1 MKNSLVL
8 KSVFSTL
15 KNNLFL
21 TVSLVLVVLGSIF
34 FSLIPPLVIEKVI
47 NDLVLEK
54 FEVFNSILYFLTL
67 GLGCGFDMLREVLI
81 SFLGQ
86 KITRDLRLKLC
97 DKISRLKASYFTK
110 NESGKIA
117 SVFINDVEALDSL
130 FKTGIIST
138 FVDACKIVGI
148 LSVLFTKSL
157 GIGLLMVVLTPFL
170 IILTWKFKNKIKKEQ
185 TKNRRAIAS
194 INNHVHETIENFR
207 TIKSLQ
213 KTEYFEQRFSTHI
226 DESYNALKKTYFF
239 ESIYTP
245 IINQLAVTVVC
256 VSLVLSGLGGE
267 MQAFFGI
274 QVGTAVAIID
284 YVFNVFTPIE
294 SLGMEIQNIQ
304 TALAGVRRVDEYLLE
319 EERDLQTPYD
329 KFDFS
334 EPALKMQDVNF
345 SYVEGEKILDDLSLE
360 IKSGESVT
368 LMGRTGAGKTTIFK
382 LILGLE
388 VVSSGVLEVFGVPSK
403 DILDSDKRKIFGYI
417 EQSIK
422 LVSGSVKDQITL
434 GDNEITDEEV
444 ENACRLSGLLDTIK
458 GFKNGFDEVCHE
470 RLFSQGQLQLLAV
483 ARAVVKNP
491 KIMLLDEITAN
502 LDSKTEQMVVEAI
515 TNATKNR
522 TLISICHRMNNKIAK
537 TKTITIGKQN

>member
-1 MKNSLVL
+1 MKNSPVL

-15 KNNLFL
+15 KKNLAL
-21 TVSLVLVVLGSIF
+21 TISLLFVVVGSIV
-34 FSLIPPLVIEKVI
+34 FSLLPPLVIEKVI
-47 NDLVLEK
+47 NDLVLGR
-54 FEVFNSILYFLTL
+54 FETFNAVLYFIALSL
-67 GLGCGFDMLREVLI
+67 GGGFDMLREVLI

-86 KITRDLRLKLC
+86 KITRDLRLKTC
-97 DKISRLKASYFTK
+97 DKISKLKNSYFTK

-117 SVFINDVEALDSL
+117 SVFINDVDALDSL

-138 FVDACKIVGI
+138 FVDACKIVGV

-170 IILTWKFKNKIKKEQ
+170 IVLTWKFKNKIKAEQ
-185 TKNRRAIAS
+185 TKNRKAIAS

-213 KTEYFEQRFSTHI
+213 KTEYFEKRFSSHI

-256 VSLVLSGLGGE
+256 VSLVLSGLGGD

-304 TALAGVRRVDEYLLE
+304 TALAGVRRVDTYLLE
-319 EERDLQTPYD
+319 EEREVQTPYEG
-329 KFDFS
+329 FDYS
-334 EPALKMQDVNF
+334 KPALKMENVNF
-345 SYVEGEKILDDLSLE
+345 SYVEGEKILDNLSIE
-360 IKSGESVT
+360 IQKGESVT

-388 VVSSGVLEVFGVPSK
+388 VASDGVVEIFGVPAK
-403 DILDSDKRKIFGYI
+403 DVLDSDKREVFGYI

-422 LVSGSVKDQITL
+422 LVFGSVKDQITL
-434 GDNEITDEEV
+434 GDSQISDEEV
-444 ENACRLSGLLDTIK
+444 ENACKLAGLYDTIL
-458 GFKNGFDEVCHE
+458 GFKNKFDEPCTE
-470 RLFSQGQLQLLAV
+470 KLFSQGQLQLLAV

-491 KIMLLDEITAN
+491 KILLLDEITAN

-537 TKTITIGKQN
+537 TKTITIGKN